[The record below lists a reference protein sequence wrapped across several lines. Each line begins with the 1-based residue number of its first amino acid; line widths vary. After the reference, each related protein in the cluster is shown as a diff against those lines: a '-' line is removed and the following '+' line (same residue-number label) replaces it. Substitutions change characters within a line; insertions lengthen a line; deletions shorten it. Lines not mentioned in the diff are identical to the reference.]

1 MKDRGGSMNTYVV
14 QILQMLLTNNGT
26 VELSSAISQLK
37 VTKRMF
43 LYYQK
48 QLNDYLSI
56 ARLSQVELKDDVL
69 HMKIEKA
76 EEVVDKLMHTVEID
90 QYILNAIERQEC
102 ILIKIGICESP
113 ILLEQLIED
122 FTVSKN
128 TMISD
133 ITALKKYL
141 EKYNIK
147 LLNRAKHGYYFEGD
161 EDMIRYIIMKA
172 FHHRS
177 NFYIDKVKKR
187 MVVEHLQPYVH
198 MENEDII
205 DKVQDIL
212 VASEKMGHENF
223 IFLALPDL
231 SQTILLMYLRDKK
244 QHMSLQIDTIHE
256 KNRNMLSFIVEQLKN
271 INIVISK
278 GQTEYLYLILQ
289 AAKVSSLDRQEYD
302 REVLAL
308 AEAII
313 LEFEAISQL
322 HLFYQKELSAMF
334 LLHIKSMYYRTKY
347 KIKITEF
354 QELGVEQN
362 QGFYYLTKKVM
373 EKVSKKFDLLVD
385 EDEVC
390 FLSFYFS
397 CMEKQQLHEIQE
409 VKEHIIVVCVSG
421 FGSSV
426 YVKYQLSKLFENFIA
441 IKICDVRNLGSNLD
455 EYTKMI
461 VTTVPLDG
469 IECNGKS
476 VKKVNTV
483 LTRQNKQELLEWFL
497 NDSLHCKGNG
507 VVQDVFD
514 IIKSYTVIQDHE
526 KLFQHLHEY
535 FRQDGEIEKNLHL
548 KDLLASSDIHIYEH
562 ADSWQQMIRYAGESL
577 VVNGV
582 IKESY
587 LDDILCVINEYGLY
601 CECLN
606 GVLVAHAQPHGNVKH
621 PVLGLAAFREALFVE
636 RWNKEISAVF
646 VLGVVDK
653 ESHANAFAQ
662 LITNLSKNELYRR
675 LGRFDST
682 QALYNEILEEV

>member
-1 MKDRGGSMNTYVV
+1 MNTYVI
-14 QILQMLLTNNGT
+14 QILQMLLSNNGT

-48 QLNDYLSI
+48 QLNEYLS
-56 ARLSQVELKDDVL
+56 LSGLSLVELKDDVL
-69 HMKIEKA
+69 RMQIHSQVN
-76 EEVVDKLMHTVEID
+76 VVDTIMHTVQID
-90 QYILNAIERQEC
+90 HYILNAIERQEC
-102 ILIKIGICESP
+102 ILIKVGICEAP
-113 ILLEQLIED
+113 LLLEQLIED
-122 FTVSKN
+122 FDVSRN

-133 ITALKKYL
+133 ITAIKKYL
-141 EKYNIK
+141 GKYNIK
-147 LLNRAKHGYYFEGD
+147 LSNKAKHGYYFEGD
-161 EDMIRYIIMKA
+161 EGTIRYIIMKA

-177 NFYIDKVKKR
+177 NVYIDKLKKR
-187 MVVEHLQPYVH
+187 ILLEQLQPYVQ
-198 MENEDII
+198 MKNEDII
-205 DKVQDIL
+205 DKVEEIL
-212 VASEKMGHENF
+212 VASEKVGNENF

-244 QHMSLQIDTIHE
+244 QHMSLYIDIMME
-256 KNRNMLSFIVEQLKN
+256 KNRAMIAYIIKRFED
-271 INIVISK
+271 INIIISK
-278 GQTEYLYLILQ
+278 GQVNYLYLILQ

-308 AEAII
+308 ADAII

-322 HLFYQKELSAMF
+322 HLFYQKELSDMY

-354 QELGVEQN
+354 QELGVEEN

-373 EKVSKKFDLLVD
+373 DKVSKEFDLLVD
-385 EDEVC
+385 EDELC

-397 CMEKQQLHEIQE
+397 CMEKQQSLEPEE
-409 VKEHIIVVCVSG
+409 VKEHIVVVCVSG

-441 IKICDVRNLGSNLD
+441 IKICDVRNLEGNIN

-469 IECNGKS
+469 IDCKGKC

-483 LTRQNKQELLEWFL
+483 LTRQNKQELLEWYL
-497 NDSLHCKGNG
+497 NDSLHSKGSG
-507 VVQDVFD
+507 VVQDVFE

-526 KLFQHLHEY
+526 KLFQHLHQY
-535 FRQDGEIEKNLHL
+535 FRQDAEMEKSLQL
-548 KDLLASSDIHIYEH
+548 ADLLSCHDVHIYDH
-562 ADSWQQMIRYAGESL
+562 ADSWQQTITFAGDSL

-582 IKESY
+582 IEKSY
-587 LDDILCVINEYGLY
+587 LDDILCVIDEYGLY

-606 GVLVAHAQPHGNVKH
+606 GVLVAHAQPHENVTR
-621 PVLGLAAFREALFVE
+621 PVLGLAVFREALYVK
-636 RWNKEISAVF
+636 RWNKDIRAVF

-653 ESHANAFAQ
+653 ESHANAFTQ
-662 LITNLSKNELYRR
+662 LITSLSKNELYKR
-675 LGRFDST
+675 LGEFTS
-682 QALYNEILEEV
+682 AEELYREIIEGI